1 MNSPSF
7 NISYFLF
14 IYLIDEQI
22 TKIYSQVIQAC
33 FILMEES
40 SVDFS
45 SYYEYASAY
54 LDNVIFQ
61 EPLPLE
67 WLWVWGVDWAGLSG
81 HFLTAPTV
89 FPPTAGS
96 V

>member
-1 MNSPSF
+1 
-7 NISYFLF
+7 
-14 IYLIDEQI
+14 
-22 TKIYSQVIQAC
+22 
-33 FILMEES
+33 MEES